1 VVENPNFTEAS
12 EIKSRVLTALQEEID
27 KAREE
32 IVELDEDEACT
43 QRDILNSIVGFCIK
57 TKLVT
62 RKEVEALS
70 NRVPEPAI

>member
-1 VVENPNFTEAS
+1 
-12 EIKSRVLTALQEEID
+12 
-27 KAREE
+27 
-32 IVELDEDEACT
+32 
-43 QRDILNSIVGFCIK
+43 VGFCIK